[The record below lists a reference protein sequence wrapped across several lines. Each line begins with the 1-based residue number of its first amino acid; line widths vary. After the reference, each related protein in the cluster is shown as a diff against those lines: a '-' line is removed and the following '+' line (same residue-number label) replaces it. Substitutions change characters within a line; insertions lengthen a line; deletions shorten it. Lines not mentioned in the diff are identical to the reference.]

1 MDRTLYLLVH
11 RHHFADEPG
20 APTTVDFM
28 EDGEPLFWDDSE
40 DSFTLLGLYSSQ
52 QRAEQRIEQART
64 LPGFRDHPNGFHV
77 HQYTVGQTHW
87 AEGFLVGEQTNG

>member
-40 DSFTLLGLYSSQ
+40 DSFTFLGLYSSQ

-77 HQYTVGQTHW
+77 YEYTVGQTHW
-87 AEGFLVGEQTNG
+87 AAGFLVGEQTNG